1 MKGAEACAFLLTDDL
16 MGEFCLS
23 SSGAIAWLHDTDCWR
38 ISEGRRENINSS
50 YSPGHQ
56 QHHIY
61 KQLDPGNWLFVKSVL
76 QTILGKLAVAAALQN
91 SSEKHFISEKV
102 AQVDVNCSE
111 ISEKKEN
118 QHGFLH
124 AVPWEFRQC

>member
-1 MKGAEACAFLLTDDL
+1 MKGVALLLTDDL

-38 ISEGRRENINSS
+38 ISEGRRETINST

-61 KQLDPGNWLFVKSVL
+61 KQSDPGNCIFVKSML
-76 QTILGKLAVAAALQN
+76 QSILGKLAVAAALQ
-91 SSEKHFISEKV
+91 STPKTIYK
-102 AQVDVNCSE
+102 
-111 ISEKKEN
+111 
-118 QHGFLH
+118 
-124 AVPWEFRQC
+124 